1 MSKCNPAVPKATL
14 SKIWLACDTA
24 KAGKLNKPQLV
35 KMFGCIGQ
43 VQAGMPPNPAAYTTA
58 PAPKIDG
65 LPIPGSGAHA
75 AASPPAPSAAATS
88 SIAVPPTRQKPPTP
102 PAPPAVDDDDDG
114 SDYYRFIET
123 EDSATATVYK
133 GKFRIPADFVP
144 QDDCRLSLLL
154 AGDALGVSR
163 LQDIVEDVVNRLDQ
177 DGIAITHPEYNS
189 RFAMYMYTCDAQ
201 YLSQSQQFFAVLNT
215 GLRARQDAWFR
226 LWMPFMYY
234 LTKALRTLPDV
245 ETTVYKGMRMPSNVD
260 KYDGKKKV
268 HWSGFSSTTT
278 DESIARGFAGVGG
291 LVLKIDIQ
299 NGKNVQPFSWF
310 GTDEAELV
318 LTPNME
324 FMVCRAGKAAKKP
337 YVVDGITYI
346 DLLQLPSE
354 TLYS

>member
-1 MSKCNPAVPKATL
+1 MV
-14 SKIWLACDTA
+14 
-24 KAGKLNKPQLV
+24 QLV
-35 KMFGCIGQ
+35 AQITAMGFSAEQAEVALVSTGQNVAAAIGLLVAQ
-43 VQAGMPPNPAAYTTA
+43 QPAAT
-58 PAPKIDG
+58 P
-65 LPIPGSGAHA
+65 
-75 AASPPAPSAAATS
+75 
-88 SIAVPPTRQKPPTP
+88 SIAGPPTQQAPLTP
-102 PAPPAVDDDDDG
+102 PAPPAVDDDDG
-114 SDYYRFIET
+114 SDYYRFIEA
-123 EDSATATVYK
+123 EDSAAAAVYK

-144 QDDCRLSLLL
+144 QNDCRLSLLL

-177 DGIAITHPEYNS
+177 DGIAVTDPEYNS
-189 RFAMYMYTCDAQ
+189 RFAVYMYTCDAQ

-234 LTKALRTLPDV
+234 LTNALRILPDV

-260 KYDGKKKV
+260 KYDGTKKV

-278 DESIARGFAGVGG
+278 DESIARTFAGVGG
-291 LVLKIDIQ
+291 LVLKIDVQ
-299 NGKNVQPFSWF
+299 NGKNVQPYSWF

-324 FMVCRAGKAAKKP
+324 FIVCREGNAAKKP
-337 YVVDGITYI
+337 YVVNGITYI